1 MNNPQDTV
9 PPIIHVAG
17 TNGKGSTIAFIQA
30 GLEANGHKVHVFS
43 SPHLINIRE
52 RIKISGKEISPDYF
66 DSLLATCIELN
77 ENKNLSFFELL
88 TAVAFL
94 AFSQNKADWT
104 ILEVGLGGRL
114 DSTNVIKKPRLSII
128 TPISMDHEEFLGN
141 NLEKIVLE
149 KAGILKLRSKAIIAK
164 QEKVALQIL
173 KRRTKALDC
182 PTIIQN
188 EDFQVE
194 ESNSSL
200 LFSDSKKVIPLPK
213 PKLEGPHQ
221 IANAGVAISALL
233 ELGCSQKCLND
244 AMQKV
249 FWPGRLQRISQ
260 GNLSP
265 SNLGFEAELFL
276 DGGHNSSA
284 GNAIADW
291 IKQLKPSTFFL
302 ILGMMQN
309 KDLEGFLKPLKSSIY
324 KLIAVKIP
332 EEINARE
339 PENIVETS
347 TKLHIPSK
355 SANSIEHALND
366 VKIEDSILP
375 KRILITG
382 SLYLVGKYLK
392 LNSS

>member
-1 MNNPQDTV
+1 
-9 PPIIHVAG
+9 
-17 TNGKGSTIAFIQA
+17 
-30 GLEANGHKVHVFS
+30 
-43 SPHLINIRE
+43 
-52 RIKISGKEISPDYF
+52 
-66 DSLLATCIELN
+66 
-77 ENKNLSFFELL
+77 
-88 TAVAFL
+88 
-94 AFSQNKADWT
+94 
-104 ILEVGLGGRL
+104 
-114 DSTNVIKKPRLSII
+114 
-128 TPISMDHEEFLGN
+128 MDHEEFLGN

-249 FWPGRLQRISQ
+249 YWPGRLQRISQ